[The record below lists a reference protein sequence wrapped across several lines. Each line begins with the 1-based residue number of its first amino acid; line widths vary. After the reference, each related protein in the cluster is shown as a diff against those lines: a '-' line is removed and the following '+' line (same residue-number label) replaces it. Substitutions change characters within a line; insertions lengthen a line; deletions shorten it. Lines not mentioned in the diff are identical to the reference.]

1 MESSKRRRLQLEHGV
16 FAAAIQA
23 LPGSASGSG
32 EEDHRFD
39 GGSRK
44 LKERFAC
51 KDGSG
56 AGFCELQPGVVPSDE
71 EFFEMLSEV
80 RGVKHVEW
88 QTSKTSQGNPSDGR
102 HMERNILVTSAQPGF
117 EGYRIEFELIWNKH
131 MPDAKAPITVTVCFK
146 EPTADL
152 IPEAWRILTEVV
164 GDKALFP
171 AIYNQVMENCLL
183 RHSRRE
189 LNCQQQGQV
198 RCAAAY
204 PLRAVERTQPSGS
217 ASGHSAACAQQ

>member
-1 MESSKRRRLQLEHGV
+1 MQEVCPVLARYHPW
-16 FAAAIQA
+16 
-23 LPGSASGSG
+23 PGSASRSG
-32 EEDHRFD
+32 VQEHTSY
-39 GGSRK
+39 GGSCR
-44 LKERFAC
+44 LMQRFQY
-51 KDGSG
+51 KPGSG
-56 AGFCELQPGVVPSDE
+56 AGFCELKPGVLPSDE
-71 EFFEMLSEV
+71 EFFQMLSAV
-80 RGVKHVEW
+80 SGVANVEW
-88 QTSKTSQGNPSDGR
+88 HTLKAHVGIHYMD
-102 HMERNILVTSAQPGF
+102 RNILVTTCLPGF
-117 EGYRIEFELIWNKH
+117 ASYRIEFELTRHNH
-131 MPDAKAPITVTVCFK
+131 MPPTPDGRVPKTVTACFK
-146 EPTADL
+146 EPTPDL